1 MAKGTMQKYKLVYL
15 IKIMEEMT
23 DEEHSIT
30 MSEIISELN
39 KYGITAERKSIY
51 DDFEA
56 MRDFGYDVIGDES
69 GRYYAYFLGSR
80 DLELPELKILTD
92 LIGSSKFLTEK
103 KSKALIKKLEKFT
116 SVYNAKTLDRQVT
129 VSNRVKTMNE
139 NIYLNVDVI
148 HTAIAEN
155 SQIRFKYFSITPEG
169 TQEFKRNGEFY
180 YVSPWSLLF
189 NDENYYLIAYDD
201 EDGKIKHFR
210 VDKMTKMCLVDAQRE
225 GNKDFAKFDVVKYA
239 KSTFGMYSGEMTRVK
254 MEFANELAGVV
265 TDKFGKDVSMIRSG
279 KKHFVINE
287 EVQVSN
293 MFFGWIMGLGDGA
306 KILGPQSVVEAIR
319 EESRKQYDKYK

>member
-1 MAKGTMQKYKLVYL
+1 MAKGTKQKYKLVYL
-15 IKIMEEMT
+15 IKIMEELT
-23 DEEHSIT
+23 DDEHTLT
-30 MSEIISELN
+30 MSEIIAELES
-39 KYGITAERKSIY
+39 YGITAERKSIY

-56 MRDFGYDVIGDES
+56 MRELGYDVIGDES

-116 SVYNAKTLDRQVT
+116 SVYNAKALDRQVT

-155 SQIRFKYFSITPEG
+155 SQIRFKYFTISPDGNAEY
-169 TQEFKRNGEFY
+169 KRDGEFY
-180 YVSPWSLLF
+180 YVSPWALLF
-189 NDENYYLIAYDD
+189 NEENYYLVAYDD
-201 EDGKIKHFR
+201 EDLIIKHFR
-210 VDKMTKMCLVDAQRE
+210 VDKMTKMCLVDAERE
-225 GNKDFAKFDVVKYA
+225 GGKEFKAFDVVKYA
-239 KSTFGMYSGEMTRVK
+239 KSTFGMYSGETVKVK
-254 MEFANELAGVV
+254 MEFANELAGTVI
-265 TDKFGKDVSMIRSG
+265 DKFGKDVRMVKSG
-279 KKHFVINE
+279 TKRFTINE

-293 MFFGWIMGLGDGA
+293 VFFGWIMGLGDKA
-306 KILGPQSVVEAIR
+306 EILGPESVRDAIK
-319 EESRKQYDKYK
+319 EESRKQFEKYK

>member
-1 MAKGTMQKYKLVYL
+1 MSKGTKQKYKLVYL
-15 IKIMEEMT
+15 IKIMEELT
-23 DEEHSIT
+23 DDEHALT
-30 MSEIISELN
+30 MSEILAELES
-39 KYGITAERKSIY
+39 YGITAERKSIY

-56 MRDFGYDVIGDES
+56 MRELGYDVIGDES

-103 KSKALIKKLEKFT
+103 KSRALIKKLEKFT

-155 SQIRFKYFSITPEG
+155 SQIRFKYFAINPEG
-169 TQEFKRNGEFY
+169 EAEFKRDGDFY
-180 YVSPWSLLF
+180 YMSPWSLLF

-201 EDGKIKHFR
+201 DDKKIKHFR
-210 VDKMTKMCLVDAQRE
+210 VDKMTKMCLVDAERE
-225 GNKDFAKFDVVKYA
+225 GGNAFKKFDVVKYA
-239 KSTFGMYSGEMTRVK
+239 KSTFGMYSGEMKRVK
-254 MEFANELAGVV
+254 MEFSNELAGVV
-265 TDKFGKDVSMIRSG
+265 TDKFGKDVTMIRSG
-279 KKHFVINE
+279 KNHFTVNE

-306 KILGPQSVVEAIR
+306 RIIGPESVVEAIR
-319 EESRKQYDKYK
+319 EESRKQFDKYR

>member
-1 MAKGTMQKYKLVYL
+1 MAKGTKQKYKLVYL
-15 IKIMEEMT
+15 IKIMEELT
-23 DEEHSIT
+23 DDNHSLT
-30 MSEIISELN
+30 MSEILSELE

-56 MRDFGYDVIGDES
+56 MRELGYDVIGDEN

-103 KSKALIKKLEKFT
+103 KSRALIKKLEKFT
-116 SVYNAKTLDRQVT
+116 STYNAKTLDRQVT

-155 SQIRFKYFSITPEG
+155 SQIRFKYFTINPDGEA
-169 TQEFKRNGEFY
+169 ELKRDGEFY
-180 YVSPWSLLF
+180 YVSPWALLF

-201 EDGKIKHFR
+201 EDEKIKHFR
-210 VDKMTKMCLVDAQRE
+210 VDKMMKMCLVDAERE
-225 GNKDFAKFDVVKYA
+225 GISEFKKFDVVRYA
-239 KSTFGMYSGEMTRVK
+239 KSTFGMYSGELTKVK

-265 TDKFGKDVSMIRSG
+265 TDKFGKDVLMMRSG
-279 KKHFVINE
+279 KNHFTVNE
-287 EVQVSN
+287 EVMVSN
-293 MFFGWIMGLGDGA
+293 MFFGWVVGLGDGA
-306 KILGPQSVVEAIR
+306 KILGPKSVVDR
-319 EESRKQYDKYK
+319 FKEETMKQLEKYK